1 MCVNVCV
8 CVCFYADSL
17 EWGERERVGGVQTFG
32 GGDDDGGGNTVTVT
46 VVVAVVVIMENYQML
61 GKEREREDVTIK
73 EHTGAELMMMM
84 MLTSS

>member
-1 MCVNVCV
+1 MCECV

-17 EWGERERVGGVQTFG
+17 EWGERVGGVQTFG

-61 GKEREREDVTIK
+61 GKERERERMSQLKSTLV
-73 EHTGAELMMMM
+73 LN
-84 MLTSS
+84 

>member
-1 MCVNVCV
+1 MQTALN
-8 CVCFYADSL
+8 
-17 EWGERERVGGVQTFG
+17 GERERVGGVQTFG

-61 GKEREREDVTIK
+61 GREREREREREDVTIK

-84 MLTSS
+84 LTSS